1 MEQNGERTLMC
12 KTCNVVFNSE
22 DMLNN
27 HHATC
32 KNHRY
37 VYNIPNKVVPQ
48 DIEMISEMLTQFQD
62 VEIVVHSND
71 FTQNSRNVIQ
81 QQQRQQHQQQQSTL
95 PSNGT
100 TRYNSMNLERPNYHC
115 ILCNKSFVHKSDFRR
130 HKRKVHREHKTFSCY
145 QCHEVFQHEHELVK
159 HLATGCDIKD
169 IKPNLLQ
176 LNGHVS
182 VPGAEILIEV
192 TEDEEE
198 GNTDAPDVK
207 VSGHTSRTFDPKCK
221 TELKPPV
228 RRVSGEAKT
237 FTCYQCYEAFHRK
250 QDLIDHWSRDCS
262 ANSQVVPSQNK
273 SFQDENPK
281 NQNDTVSQQTKVA
294 STSRE
299 TLSIPMEHLGDNA
312 LIPNGEIQIEI
323 NEDDEDN
330 TPDDSHATPHQNED
344 PPGDFNANGPKESM
358 SRQEENTTETK
369 DKNAR
374 VENQGAVTTGLNGE
388 IDPPPEEPM
397 QRFRCK
403 ICDETFIE
411 KSAAKDHV
419 YALHRNG
426 KRRTKKTTYKCCECN
441 KKFNHKQ
448 DLINHWQEECGG
460 SASYSPPSKIKKGI
474 VPNFPHVGENINE
487 PVEEKWRKK
496 EEKLDDSAHQKQD
509 FPCIYC
515 GEVYEDEYECEKH
528 KHRVHNKKRLYKC
541 YQCNVYFK
549 HRTELSDHWRN
560 HEQSASHPAIAGRM
574 LTPPYDGVKQEAP
587 SPYND
592 ADDFD
597 FDGMAEQKPF
607 KMEHVETTRRKR
619 PPGEKRYKCD
629 KCDKAFVYP
638 GSLEKHMRT
647 HKVFQC
653 KICLESFNGRGAF
666 LTHTRTHRSH
676 ITYKCEYCGKSF
688 VHHGK
693 WLSHMKVHS
702 SEKPFQCN
710 ECNESFVDKLTLS
723 NHMEEAH
730 GDLKPYKCE
739 HCNKSFARKAYL
751 AVHLRVHS
759 GEKPFKCNYCGK
771 AFSTFST
778 LTTHVRLHTGEKPYK
793 CFVCNKAFIQKSQF
807 YYHSRIHTGE
817 KPFKCDQCEKSYR
830 DKETLVEHTRIHTG
844 EKPYQCD
851 QCDKAFSARSALSTH
866 RMIHNSPDR
875 PHQCVKCKKTF
886 IFKSA
891 LNIHMRIHMEKPYRC
906 NICKRT
912 FTTSPDLKQ
921 HARLHSKEKPY
932 KCNQCSKSFFTKY
945 MLDNHM
951 QKHTDGEATKGL
963 VSRSLFGGKTSPK
976 KATTKRS
983 KRHQCHLCEKSYVNM
998 TDLSDHLLQHSGE
1011 KPYECNLC
1019 GKSFSW
1025 KSGFTLHRQKHHE
1038 EAKRYQCQKCQ
1049 KGFATKS
1056 LWKRHMQEQC
1066 EAYKCETCE
1075 KSFDTKSSLDE
1086 HARTHEE
1093 KEEIHFQCK
1102 YCVKSYTDEETLRR
1116 HLRKHK
1122 RKRSTDKCYQCDQ
1135 CDKKFNHRVM
1145 LAMHMDTHS
1154 DTKLYQCKLCKETFD
1169 KKSDLKE
1176 HKLTHREQD
1185 ISIKIE

>member
-1 MEQNGERTLMC
+1 M
-12 KTCNVVFNSE
+12 
-22 DMLNN
+22 NN

-37 VYNIPNKVVPQ
+37 VYDIPDKVVPQ

-71 FTQNSRNVIQ
+71 VSRRDAVGQHSRNAI
-81 QQQRQQHQQQQSTL
+81 QQQRQQHQQQQNTL
-95 PSNGT
+95 PNNGT
-100 TRYNSMNLERPNYHC
+100 TRYNSMGQERPNFHC
-115 ILCNKSFVHKSDFRR
+115 TLCSKSFIHKSDFRR
-130 HKRKVHREHKTFSCY
+130 HKRKVHREHRTYSCY

-159 HLATGCDIKD
+159 HLATGCDIK
-169 IKPNLLQ
+169 PNVLQ

-198 GNTDAPDVK
+198 ENTEASNVNIPTRS
-207 VSGHTSRTFDPKCK
+207 SGSFDTKNESKEGKFASK
-221 TELKPPV
+221 TNLKPHMHQRSV
-228 RRVSGEAKT
+228 EAKT
-237 FTCYQCYEAFHRK
+237 FTCYQCYEAFHHK

-262 ANSQVVPSQNK
+262 AHSQEVPRSQNK
-273 SFQDENPK
+273 SAQDENQN
-281 NQNDTVSQQTKVA
+281 NQNDIVRHEAEAA
-294 STSRE
+294 SSRRE
-299 TLSIPMEHLGDNA
+299 TLSIPMEHLGDNT
-312 LIPNGEIQIEI
+312 LVPNGEIQIEI
-323 NEDDEDN
+323 DEEDEDN
-330 TPDDSHATPHQNED
+330 SPDNSNTTPHQNAG
-344 PPGDFNANGPKESM
+344 PGDDFNANGQNEPTSH
-358 SRQEENTTETK
+358 EEERRTETK
-369 DKNAR
+369 DDCR
-374 VENQGAVTTGLNGE
+374 MEDQDETTTGMNGE
-388 IDPPPEEPM
+388 TDPPPDEPQ

-441 KKFNHKQ
+441 KKFNQKL

-460 SASYSPPSKIKKGI
+460 SASYSPPSKIKQGI
-474 VPNFPHVGENINE
+474 VPSFPNPGENTMG
-487 PVEEKWRKK
+487 PVEEKWRRK
-496 EEKLDDSAHQKQD
+496 EENLDDSAHQKKD

-515 GEVYEDEYECEKH
+515 GEVFDEEYQCEKH

-549 HRTELSDHWRN
+549 HRTELSEHWRN
-560 HEQSASHPAIAGRM
+560 HEQSSAHPAIAGRM
-574 LTPPYDGVKQEAP
+574 LTPPYNGVKQEAP
-587 SPYND
+587 SPYNGV
-592 ADDFD
+592 DDYG

-607 KMEHVETTRRKR
+607 KTEHLETTKRKR
-619 PPGEKRYKCD
+619 APGEKRFKCD
-629 KCDKAFVYP
+629 KCDKAFAYP
-638 GSLEKHMRT
+638 GTLEKHMKT
-647 HKVFQC
+647 HKVLQC
-653 KICLESFNGRGAF
+653 KICLQSFNGRGEF
-666 LTHTRTHRSH
+666 LTHTRTHRSDK
-676 ITYKCEYCGKSF
+676 TYKCEYCDKTF
-688 VHHGK
+688 AHHAK
-693 WLSHMKVHS
+693 WLSHMKMHS
-702 SEKPFQCN
+702 SEKPFHCT
-710 ECNESFVDKLTLS
+710 ECSESFVDKLTLS

-730 GDLKPYKCE
+730 VDLKPYKCE
-739 HCNKSFARKAYL
+739 HCGKFFARKAYL

-759 GEKPFKCNYCGK
+759 GEKPFKCSYCGK
-771 AFSTFST
+771 AFTTFST

-793 CFVCNKAFIQKSQF
+793 CLVCNKSFIQKSQY

-830 DKETLVEHTRIHTG
+830 DRETLVEHMRLHTG

-851 QCDKAFSARSALSTH
+851 QCDKTFHARSALSTH
-866 RMIHNSPDR
+866 RMMHTNER

-891 LNIHMRIHMEKPYRC
+891 LNIHMRIHMEKPYKC

-912 FTTSPDLKQ
+912 FTTSPDLKE

-945 MLDNHM
+945 MLDSHM
-951 QKHTDGEATKGL
+951 QKHIDGEAANCL

-976 KATTKRS
+976 KLATKKGKVR
-983 KRHQCHLCEKSYVNM
+983 RHQCNLCDKAYVNLVDL
-998 TDLSDHLLQHSGE
+998 TDHMLKHMGE

-1019 GKSFSW
+1019 GRRFSW
-1025 KSGFTLHRQKHHE
+1025 KSGFTLHRQRHHKD
-1038 EAKRYQCQKCQ
+1038 AKRYQCQRCQ
-1049 KGFATKS
+1049 KGFATIS
-1056 LWKRHMQEQC
+1056 LLKRHVEEQC
-1066 EAYKCETCE
+1066 ETYKCGTCE

-1086 HARTHEE
+1086 HSRTHEA
-1093 KEEIHFQCK
+1093 KEESHFQCK

-1116 HLRKHK
+1116 HMRKHK
-1122 RKRSTDKCYQCDQ
+1122 RKLSSDKCYQCD
-1135 CDKKFNHRVM
+1135 KTFNHRVM

-1154 DTKLYQCKLCKETFD
+1154 DPKLYQCKLCEETFD
-1169 KKSDLKE
+1169 AKSDLKE

-1185 ISIKIE
+1185 VFM